1 MLVLLAGLVMLLTP
15 LASGAAQAATPSAP
29 TNLIVKSATFKSV
42 TISWSAPQS
51 PTRLRRYSV
60 YKNGVRLTTT
70 SALSYTV
77 AGLQC
82 GRSYNLGV
90 ATTPLLS
97 GARSPVASMIAS
109 TSPCTDSQ
117 PPAAPTGV
125 AQIAATT
132 TSATVSWS
140 RSADNFGLAG
150 YGVYRN
156 GVTVGMTA
164 GRSYT
169 FTGLL
174 CGASYAAA
182 VDAFDA
188 AGNHSGQTPYVISAS
203 PCAPVSDKQPP
214 SVPQAQRITGTGQ
227 TTIDMAWSASTDNL
241 RVTGY
246 ELWLDDVKVGTT
258 TGTTYTYTG
267 LGCGTTHTV
276 GLVAFDAAGNR
287 SDRAAA
293 SGPASTSACP
303 APAPVPPTNPPAPA
317 PVPPSNPPAPSDV
330 QAPSTPTA
338 LAVVASTPTGITL
351 SWRPSTDNVGVTGY
365 VVSRGAPAGT
375 TAGTSYT
382 VTGLSCG
389 TTYAFAVGA
398 LDAAGNNSPQA
409 AMSAATSPCPD
420 TQAPTQPANVTQTNR
435 TEASL
440 SIRWDAASDNT
451 GVVGYTLLKAG
462 AQVTTVT
469 GTTYTFTGLACNTSY
484 TLSVDAYD
492 AAANHSTKAVVMMT
506 TSPCIDAQAPSVP
519 QGQQITG
526 TTQTSIGMAWSA
538 STDNVA
544 VAGYEIWLDDAKV
557 ATTTSLTFTYAGLAC
572 ATDHT
577 VGLVAYDAAGN
588 KSNRALASGPA
599 STTACSTPVPPPAPT
614 PPAPT
619 PPAPTPPAPT
629 PPPPAPTPP
638 PPAPTPPPPAPSG
651 SISPGQSWQ
660 TAYNAA
666 PAGSTLTVV
675 AGNHGAPT
683 LTGTKAVTFLGQN
696 GAVVSTMPGGAS
708 NVTFQNIDID
718 TGSTHGE
725 YSAGAPAGAN
735 ITWRS
740 VDVRGTYASVQT
752 LDSATNFRWLGGSF
766 NAPGVRNCGSDNQPL
781 WINAD
786 GATVDGV
793 AFGVFDAGDCGAS
806 GPFHLEDIR
815 IQGASDFTLL
825 NSTFSAGS
833 DAGSGTSSS
842 PRPRPATRS
851 RSASGSRTRSSR
863 RSSAPTRSRFTRT
876 SRAMTI
882 TPSATTASTRESS
895 IPRRMRASSLVAI
908 RARSMRRGRSPARDG
923 VLSGG
928 GSLLRSHPWRRS
940 R

>member
-1 MLVLLAGLVMLLTP
+1 MTTTWPDSSA
-15 LASGAAQAATPSAP
+15 SAP
-29 TNLIVKSATFKSV
+29 RLPIVVS
-42 TISWSAPQS
+42 TISSPIVSKLPIPALVTFLERSAIDVLG
-51 PTRLRRYSV
+51 T
-60 YKNGVRLTTT
+60 
-70 SALSYTV
+70 ALSTRTLPGSGDRRPV
-77 AGLQC
+77 TMAERVVGSMFC
-82 GRSYNLGV
+82 V
-90 ATTPLLS
+90 FPALLDAVVEAV
-97 GARSPVASMIAS
+97 GEQDPTEPVG
-109 TSPCTDSQ
+109 CH
-117 PPAAPTGV
+117 
-125 AQIAATT
+125 
-132 TSATVSWS
+132 
-140 RSADNFGLAG
+140 
-150 YGVYRN
+150 
-156 GVTVGMTA
+156 
-164 GRSYT
+164 
-169 FTGLL
+169 
-174 CGASYAAA
+174 
-182 VDAFDA
+182 AFDA

-227 TTIDMAWSASTDNL
+227 TTIDMAWSASTDNV
-241 RVTGY
+241 RATGY

-258 TGTTYTYTG
+258 TGTTYTYSG
-267 LGCGTTHTV
+267 LSCGTTHMV

-303 APAPVPPTNPPAPA
+303 APAPLPSTNPPAPA

-351 SWRPSTDNVGVTGY
+351 SWHPSTDNVGVTGY
-365 VVSRGAPAGT
+365 VVSRGAQAGGT
-375 TAGTSYT
+375 TAGTSYS

-389 TTYAFAVGA
+389 TTYTFAVGA

-409 AMSAATSPCPD
+409 SMSAATSPCPD

-435 TEASL
+435 TETSL

-484 TLSVDAYD
+484 TLSLDAYD

-526 TTQTSIGMAWSA
+526 TTQTTIGMAWSA

-572 ATDHT
+572 GTDHT
-577 VGLVAYDAAGN
+577 VGLVAYDAGGN

-614 PPAPT
+614 PPPPAPT
-619 PPAPTPPAPT
+619 PPPPAPTPPPPAPT

-725 YSAGAPAGAN
+725 YSASAPAGVN

-740 VDVRGTYASVQT
+740 VDVRGLVRERADAR
-752 LDSATNFRWLGGSF
+752 LGDELPLARWQL
-766 NAPGVRNCGSDNQPL
+766 Q
-781 WINAD
+781 
-786 GATVDGV
+786 
-793 AFGVFDAGDCGAS
+793 
-806 GPFHLEDIR
+806 
-815 IQGASDFTLL
+815 
-825 NSTFSAGS
+825 
-833 DAGSGTSSS
+833 
-842 PRPRPATRS
+842 RS
-851 RSASGSRTRSSR
+851 RRAQLRHRQRT
-863 RSSAPTRSRFTRT
+863 A
-876 SRAMTI
+876 
-882 TPSATTASTRESS
+882 
-895 IPRRMRASSLVAI
+895 LDQ
-908 RARSMRRGRSPARDG
+908 RGRRHG
-923 VLSGG
+923 RRRH
-928 GSLLRSHPWRRS
+928 LRRLRCG
-940 R
+940 